1 MTRKRSSKIAA
12 VAFAFSVVFYCAGI
26 VSAQWNSANA
36 YGYSTGYGTVYGS
49 YGLAATMQ
57 SMYNVA
63 RAQSQK
69 RAAAGSGSA
78 SKPNSSPAN
87 SQTVAPEAHVARN
100 HGVFRPDASVDT
112 GKTLADALGDT
123 PEHKALVKQIYTST
137 KTAYEK
143 EAAAKGW
150 KGNIAGG
157 LTFFTVVAMTVYHDA
172 EEPSDAALDA
182 HFKTLNAAL
191 DETPGFADLSN
202 KEKQGFNNVMI
213 GFGGILLAGY
223 AEGKQNADAETLA
236 NYRKL
241 AGMLIE
247 MVLKTDPKN
256 LRLVNGQIVMN

>member
-87 SQTVAPEAHVARN
+87 SQTVAPEARVARN
-100 HGVFRPDASVDT
+100 HGVFSPDASVDT
-112 GKTLADALGDT
+112 GKTLADAEIPYID
-123 PEHKALVKQIYTST
+123 VQKQIRDAVAAGEVTSID
-137 KTAYEK
+137 
-143 EAAAKGW
+143 W
-150 KGNIAGG
+150 KDEQC
-157 LTFFTVVAMTVYHDA
+157 TVKVSV
-172 EEPSDAALDA
+172 
-182 HFKTLNAAL
+182 
-191 DETPGFADLSN
+191 N
-202 KEKQGFNNVMI
+202 KDPIVK
-213 GFGGILLAGY
+213 IL
-223 AEGKQNADAETLA
+223 KSH
-236 NYRKL
+236 
-241 AGMLIE
+241 
-247 MVLKTDPKN
+247 
-256 LRLVNGQIVMN
+256 

>member
-1 MTRKRSSKIAA
+1 MTLKH
-12 VAFAFSVVFYCAGI
+12 FSWMC
-26 VSAQWNSANA
+26 S
-36 YGYSTGYGTVYGS
+36 
-49 YGLAATMQ
+49 LAALLIIGGCMR
-57 SMYNVA
+57 SPENVSPQTA
-63 RAQSQK
+63 KPSSHLDCVLLLHQLLSEEQHL
-69 RAAAGSGSA
+69 
-78 SKPNSSPAN
+78 SKLLL
-87 SQTVAPEAHVARN
+87 VKKEPEA
-100 HGVFRPDASVDT
+100 
-112 GKTLADALGDT
+112 L
-123 PEHKALVKQIYTST
+123 EALVKQIYTST